1 MPSDDEL
8 KARLLASMGLPGAK
22 ADSQLEA
29 MKAIMAAKTKEDG
42 SVWEPITEP
51 EPEPGAAA
59 PESESEPEPSEWAA
73 LSEREAVAW
82 EMARL
87 KQMHKDLV
95 ADVHTIKQG
104 TRRFRLG
111 PPGAITRP
119 SRSP

>member
-82 EMARL
+82 ETARL

-95 ADVHTIKQG
+95 ADVHTIKHG